1 MDTAS
6 RNKKRILIFSIIPL
20 LAAVPFFTEDFI
32 LRLISAIILVIYSAF
47 IIFLRDSSRVEE
59 SFDETLAPDT
69 NSYSTTLPSDGS
81 MDLNEGEDFKIVSP
95 NKNIEVLKS
104 DEYSASISHSTDGRN
119 YFKPQDLKAEFDK
132 IATEKIPENIS
143 DDQHFGFALEK
154 ILQVVK
160 DSFLAHSALFF
171 WYNPKTKK
179 LALEKFASGSDEI
192 IKQKFDVEDDILSK
206 IVLKE
211 EPELLTNLV
220 KNAEGDNIRYY
231 TTPQGIKSFVGVPL
245 YYGPS
250 LAGVLALDSK
260 ENDIFGIETIYSLG
274 RFVRVISLLIS
285 LFEEKHAD
293 SKADKRLKALLEIVS
308 TDKKFETEPELLST
322 IESAVKRLISW
333 DIFTFVFFDPQEKCF
348 KTSKIINN
356 TSLKYVGENK
366 EIDLSGTL
374 VGRSIVNGT
383 PVKIDDTSQE
393 KLLRFSKGEDITF
406 GGSFLAIPL
415 AYDGQIYGVF
425 CFDSLKSRVYNNS
438 DMNFV
443 KKATKIFSYIIYSYT
458 NQKVLK
464 SLLSLDVE
472 TKLLNG
478 KSFLKEAKSDLTK
491 AKSANVPSS
500 LAILKIDKFIDDES
514 LFEGNP
520 FPKVLKSITDM
531 IKDATNTEN
540 RVGRISRDVFAIF
553 FFNADSKDVFL
564 WAEKLRIKIA
574 RTPVSVAAKQT
585 TYTVSIG
592 IAATHKNMGI
602 NDLVENAELA
612 LKKAAEKGGNSVKN
626 I

>member
-32 LRLISAIILVIYSAF
+32 LRLISSVILVIYSAF
-47 IIFLRDSSRVEE
+47 IIFLRDRSSTDE
-59 SFDETLAPDT
+59 SFDESLAPDE
-69 NSYSTTLPSDGS
+69 NDYSDTSSQDRSLDLDDG
-81 MDLNEGEDFKIVSP
+81 EGFTIVSP
-95 NKNIEVLKS
+95 NKNIEVIKS
-104 DEYSASISHSTDGRN
+104 NEYSSSMVNSSDGRN

-192 IKQKFDVEDDILSK
+192 INQKFDVEDDVLSK
-206 IVLKE
+206 IVLRE
-211 EPELLTNLV
+211 EPELLNNLAQ
-220 KNAEGDNIRYY
+220 NAEGDNIRYY
-231 TTPQGIKSFVGVPL
+231 NSPQGIKSFVGVPL

-308 TDKKFETEPELLST
+308 ADKKFETEAELFST
-322 IESAVKRLISW
+322 IENAVKRLLGW
-333 DIFTFVFFDPQEKCF
+333 DIFTFVFFDPLEKHF
-348 KTSKIINN
+348 KTSKIFNN

-366 EIDLSGTL
+366 VIDLSGTL
-374 VGRSIVNGT
+374 VGRAIVNGT

-393 KLLRFSKGEDITF
+393 ELTRFSKDEDITF

-425 CFDSLKSRVYNNS
+425 CFDSLKAGVYNNV
-438 DMNFV
+438 DVNFV
-443 KKATKIFSYIIYSYT
+443 KKATKIFSYIIYSFT

-478 KSFLKEAKSDLTK
+478 KSFLKEANADLTK
-491 AKSANVPSS
+491 AKSANLPSV
-500 LAILKIDKFIDDES
+500 LAILKIDNFIDDES

-531 IKDATNTEN
+531 IKEATNIQTT
-540 RVGRISRDVFAIF
+540 VGRISRDVFAIY

-574 RTPVSVAAKQT
+574 RTPVSVATKQT

-592 IAATHKNMGI
+592 IAAVHENMGI

-612 LKKAAEKGGNSVKN
+612 VKKAAEKGGNSVKN

>member
-20 LAAVPFFTEDFI
+20 LAAVPFFTEDII
-32 LRLISAIILVIYSAF
+32 LRIISASILVIYSAF
-47 IIFLRDSSRVEE
+47 IIFLRDSSRVDE
-59 SFDETLAPDT
+59 SFDETLAPDIDYPT
-69 NSYSTTLPSDGS
+69 PSGEEKNIELDH
-81 MDLNEGEDFKIVSP
+81 GEDFKIVSP

-104 DEYSASISHSTDGRN
+104 NEYSSSMINSPEGRN

-132 IATEKIPENIS
+132 IATEKIPENIN

-160 DSFLAHSALFF
+160 DAFLAHSALFF

-192 IKQKFDVEDDILSK
+192 INQKFDVEDDVLSK
-206 IVLKE
+206 IVLNK
-211 EPELLTNLV
+211 EPELRNNLAKHV
-220 KNAEGDNIRYY
+220 EADNIRYY
-231 TTPQGIKSFVGVPL
+231 NSPQGIKSFVGVPL

-293 SKADKRLKALLEIVS
+293 SKADKRLKALLDIVS
-308 TDKKFETEPELLST
+308 ADKKFESESELFST
-322 IESAVKRLISW
+322 IENAVKRLISW
-333 DIFTFVFFDPQEKCF
+333 DIFTFVFFDPQEKNF
-348 KTSKIINN
+348 KTLKILNN

-366 EIDLSGTL
+366 EILLSGTL
-374 VGRSIVNGT
+374 VGKAIVNGV
-383 PVKIDDTSQE
+383 PIKVDDTSIE
-393 KLLRFSKGEDITF
+393 KLPRFSKDEDITF

-425 CFDSLKSRVYNNS
+425 CFDSLKGGVYNNA
-438 DMNFV
+438 DVNFI
-443 KKATKIFSYIIYSYT
+443 KNATKIFSYIIYSYT

-464 SLLSLDVE
+464 NLLSVDVE

-478 KSFLKEAKSDLTK
+478 KNFLKEASSDLTK
-491 AKSANVPSS
+491 AKNANLPSS
-500 LAILKIDKFIDDES
+500 LVILKIDNFIDDES

-520 FPKVLKSITDM
+520 FPKVLKTITDT
-531 IKDATNTEN
+531 IKEATNIEQT
-540 RVGRISRDVFAIF
+540 VGRISRDVFAIY
-553 FFNADSKDVFL
+553 FFNVDAKDVFL

-574 RTPVSVAAKQT
+574 RTPVSVATKQT

-592 IAATHKNMGI
+592 IAAAHENMTI

-612 LKKAAEKGGNSVKN
+612 VKKAAEKGGNSVKN

>member
-32 LRLISAIILVIYSAF
+32 LRLISAIILVVYSAF
-47 IIFLRDSSRVEE
+47 IIFLRDSSRVN
-59 SFDETLAPDT
+59 SGFDETLAPDE
-69 NSYSTTLPSDGS
+69 N
-81 MDLNEGEDFKIVSP
+81 DLQNYTAPEREIDLDDGEDFKIVSP
-95 NKNIEVLKS
+95 NKKIEVLKS
-104 DEYSASISHSTDGRN
+104 SEFTSSANATSVGNNIFNHPDV
-119 YFKPQDLKAEFDK
+119 KIEFDK
-132 IATEKIPENIS
+132 IATEKIPEDIS

-160 DSFLAHSALFF
+160 DAFLAHSALFF
-171 WYNPKTKK
+171 WYNPKTQK
-179 LALEKFASGSDEI
+179 LALEKYISASEDI
-192 IKQKFDVEDDILSK
+192 IKQKFDVEDDVLSK
-206 IVLKE
+206 IVLKK

-231 TTPQGIKSFVGVPL
+231 HSPQGIKSFIGVPL
-245 YYGPS
+245 YYGKS
-250 LAGVLALDSK
+250 LAGILALDSK
-260 ENDIFGIETIYSLG
+260 ENDAWGIETVYSLG

-293 SKADKRLKALLEIVS
+293 SQADRRLKSLLEIVAA
-308 TDKKFETEPELLST
+308 DKKFESESELFST
-322 IESAVKRLISW
+322 IESSVRKLINW
-333 DIFTFVFFDPQEKCF
+333 DIFTFVYFDPQEKHF
-348 KTSKIINN
+348 KTSKIFNN
-356 TSLKYVGENK
+356 TSLKYIGENRI
-366 EIDLSGTL
+366 IDYSGTL
-374 VGRSIVNGT
+374 VGRAIVNGT
-383 PVKIDDTSQE
+383 PVKIDDTSHEQ
-393 KLLRFSKGEDITF
+393 LARFAKDEDITF

-415 AYDGQIYGVF
+415 AFDGQIYGVF
-425 CFDSLKSRVYNNS
+425 CFDALKAGIYNNA
-438 DMNFV
+438 DVTFV

-458 NQKVLK
+458 NQKTLK
-464 SLLSLDVE
+464 SLLSVDVE

-478 KSFLKEAKSDLTK
+478 KSFLKNASSDLAK
-491 AKSANVPSS
+491 AKKANLQSS
-500 LAILKIDKFIDDES
+500 MAILKIDKFIDDDS

-531 IKDATNTEN
+531 IKEATNMQN
-540 RVGRISRDVFAIF
+540 IVGRISKDVFAIY

-574 RTPVSVAAKQT
+574 RTPVSVATKQT
-585 TYTVSIG
+585 TYTVSVG
-592 IAATHKNMGI
+592 ISTAHENMDI

-612 LKKAAEKGGNSVKN
+612 LKKALEKGGNSVKN

>member
-32 LRLISAIILVIYSAF
+32 LRLIFAIILVVYSAF
-47 IIFLRDSSRVEE
+47 IIFLRDSSRVN
-59 SFDETLAPDT
+59 SGFDETLAPDE
-69 NSYSTTLPSDGS
+69 N
-81 MDLNEGEDFKIVSP
+81 DLQNYTAPEREIDLDDGEDFKIVSP
-95 NKNIEVLKS
+95 NKKIEVLKS
-104 DEYSASISHSTDGRN
+104 SEFTSSANATSVGNNIFNHPDV
-119 YFKPQDLKAEFDK
+119 KIEFDK
-132 IATEKIPENIS
+132 IATEKIPEDIS

-160 DSFLAHSALFF
+160 DAFLAHSALFF
-171 WYNPKTKK
+171 WYNPKTQK
-179 LALEKFASGSDEI
+179 LALEKYISASEDI
-192 IKQKFDVEDDILSK
+192 IKQKFDVEDDVLSK
-206 IVLKE
+206 IVLKK

-231 TTPQGIKSFVGVPL
+231 HSPQGIKSFIGVPL
-245 YYGPS
+245 YYGKS
-250 LAGVLALDSK
+250 LAGILALDSK
-260 ENDIFGIETIYSLG
+260 ENDAWGIETVYSLG

-293 SKADKRLKALLEIVS
+293 SQADRRLKSLLEIVAA
-308 TDKKFETEPELLST
+308 DKKFESESELFST
-322 IESAVKRLISW
+322 IESSVRKLINW
-333 DIFTFVFFDPQEKCF
+333 DIFTFVYFDPQEKHF
-348 KTSKIINN
+348 KTSKIFNN
-356 TSLKYVGENK
+356 TSLKYIGENRI
-366 EIDLSGTL
+366 IDYSGTL
-374 VGRSIVNGT
+374 VGRAIVNGT
-383 PVKIDDTSQE
+383 PVKIDDTSHEQ
-393 KLLRFSKGEDITF
+393 LARFAKDEDITF

-415 AYDGQIYGVF
+415 AFDGQIYGVF
-425 CFDSLKSRVYNNS
+425 CFDALKAGIYNNA
-438 DMNFV
+438 DVTFV

-458 NQKVLK
+458 NQKTLK
-464 SLLSLDVE
+464 SLLSVDVE

-478 KSFLKEAKSDLTK
+478 KSFLKNASSDLAK
-491 AKSANVPSS
+491 AKKANLQSS
-500 LAILKIDKFIDDES
+500 MAILKIDKFIDDDS

-531 IKDATNTEN
+531 IKEATNMQN
-540 RVGRISRDVFAIF
+540 IVGRISKDVFAIY

-574 RTPVSVAAKQT
+574 RTPVSVATKQT
-585 TYTVSIG
+585 TYTVSVG
-592 IAATHKNMGI
+592 ISTAHENMDI

-612 LKKAAEKGGNSVKN
+612 LKKALEKGGNSVKN